1 MFAIMDSLSE
11 FISGLL
17 DGTAKDLSTPEDS
30 GVGDVLWD
38 FG

>member
-17 DGTAKDLSTPEDS
+17 DGIAKDLSDPEDS

-38 FG
+38 FE